1 MMMNDPEMTTYIGKF
16 ADQELVKFCKDNGYT
31 QFVLVT
37 DQNLYP
43 IFAEKVEQ
51 TLREQN
57 WDVNIIVLT
66 GNPVA
71 PDDRYLVKILTQVDD
86 SPRVYISVGSGT
98 LTDMT
103 RFVAHRTKSPF
114 VSLPTAPS
122 MDGYASAHS
131 ALTLSGMKVSVLCKP
146 PVAIFADLDLLSQAP
161 RDMIAAGF
169 GDVLGKFTALAD
181 WALGKLIWQDP
192 YSVEIAERTRK
203 SLMRCVHLIENLE
216 EQWEENIQAL
226 TEALIDVGLCMLI
239 TGNSRPASGSEHS
252 CSHFWEMKLM
262 RQGRPVSFHGVKV
275 GFAATLIAERYQWL
289 GQMHLEDVQQ
299 QLASTPMPSREAEEA
314 TIEAVFGPIAEQVKS
329 TQKAFLALTRESY
342 AELQERIV
350 NRWEDIQAIAS
361 TVPSPEELRAL
372 LIKAGLPTEPGAM
385 HLAEEDV
392 SEALAYGHYL
402 RNPFTVIKLLRM
414 MGM

>member
-1 MMMNDPEMTTYIGKF
+1 MNDPEMTTYIGKS
-16 ADQELVKFCKDNGYT
+16 AEQELVKFCKDNGYT

-43 IFAEKVEQ
+43 FFAEKVEQ

-57 WDVNIIVLT
+57 WDVNTIVLT
-66 GNPVA
+66 GNPVT
-71 PDDRYLVKILTQVDD
+71 PDDRYLVKILTQVDN

-114 VSLPTAPS
+114 ISLPTAPS
-122 MDGYASAHS
+122 QDGYASSGS
-131 ALTLSGMKVSVLCKP
+131 ALTLDGMKQTIYSAP
-146 PVAIFADLDLLSQAP
+146 PVAIFADLKVLSHAP
-161 RDMIAAGF
+161 REMIASGF
-169 GDVLGKFTALAD
+169 GDVFGKFTALAD
-181 WALGKLIWQDP
+181 WALGKLIWQDA

-275 GFAATLIAERYQWL
+275 GYAATLIAERYQWL
-289 GQMHLEDVQQ
+289 GKMHLDDVQR

-314 TIEAVFGPIAEQVKS
+314 TMEAVFGPIAEQVKS
-329 TQKAFLALTRESY
+329 TQKAFLGLSLEDYAAL
-342 AELQERIV
+342 QQRIV
-350 NRWEDIQAIAS
+350 ERWDDIQAIAS
-361 TVPSPEELRAL
+361 TVPSPDEMRAL

>member
-1 MMMNDPEMTTYIGKF
+1 MNNQEMTTYIGHH
-16 ADQELVKFCKDNGYT
+16 AEQELVKFCIENSYT

-37 DQNLYP
+37 DQNIYP
-43 IFAEKVEQ
+43 VFAEKVAQ

-57 WDVNIIVLT
+57 WDVNSIVLS
-66 GNPVA
+66 GNPVT
-71 PDDRYLVKILTQVDD
+71 PDDRYLIKILTQVDD

-103 RFVAHRTKSPF
+103 RFVAYRTKSLF
-114 VSLPTAPS
+114 ISLPTAPS
-122 MDGYASAHS
+122 QDGYASAHS
-131 ALTLSGMKVSVLCKP
+131 ALTLSDMKISILCKP
-146 PVAIFADLDLLSQAP
+146 PVAIFADLDVLCHAP
-161 RDMIAAGF
+161 REMIASGF
-169 GDVLGKFTALAD
+169 GDVFGKFTALAD
-181 WALGKLIWQDP
+181 WALGKLIWQDA

-216 EQWEENIQAL
+216 EQWQENIQAL

-275 GFAATLIAERYQWL
+275 GYAATLIAERYQWL
-289 GQMHLEDVQQ
+289 GKMHLDDVQR

-314 TIEAVFGPIAEQVKS
+314 TMEAVFGPIAEQVKS
-329 TQKAFLALTRESY
+329 TQKAFLGLSLEDYAAL
-342 AELQERIV
+342 QQRIV
-350 NRWEDIQAIAS
+350 ERWDDIQAIAS
-361 TVPSPEELRAL
+361 TVPSPDEMRAL

>member
-1 MMMNDPEMTTYIGKF
+1 MNDPEMTTYIGKS
-16 ADQELVKFCKDNGYT
+16 AEQELVKFCKDNGYA

-66 GNPVA
+66 GHPVT

-275 GFAATLIAERYQWL
+275 GYAATLIAERYQWL
-289 GQMHLEDVQQ
+289 GKMHLDDVQR

-314 TIEAVFGPIAEQVKS
+314 TMEAVFGPIAEQVKS
-329 TQKAFLALTRESY
+329 TQKAFLGLSLEDYAAL
-342 AELQERIV
+342 QQRIV
-350 NRWEDIQAIAS
+350 ERWDDIQAIAS
-361 TVPSPEELRAL
+361 TVPSPDEMRAL

>member
-1 MMMNDPEMTTYIGKF
+1 
-16 ADQELVKFCKDNGYT
+16 
-31 QFVLVT
+31 
-37 DQNLYP
+37 
-43 IFAEKVEQ
+43 
-51 TLREQN
+51 
-57 WDVNIIVLT
+57 
-66 GNPVA
+66 
-71 PDDRYLVKILTQVDD
+71 
-86 SPRVYISVGSGT
+86 
-98 LTDMT
+98 
-103 RFVAHRTKSPF
+103 
-114 VSLPTAPS
+114 
-122 MDGYASAHS
+122 
-131 ALTLSGMKVSVLCKP
+131 
-146 PVAIFADLDLLSQAP
+146 
-161 RDMIAAGF
+161 
-169 GDVLGKFTALAD
+169 
-181 WALGKLIWQDP
+181 
-192 YSVEIAERTRK
+192 VEIAERTRK

-275 GFAATLIAERYQWL
+275 GYAATLIAERYQWL
-289 GQMHLEDVQQ
+289 GKMHLDDVQR

-314 TIEAVFGPIAEQVKS
+314 TMEAVFGPIAEQVKS
-329 TQKAFLALTRESY
+329 TQKAFLGLSLEDYAAL
-342 AELQERIV
+342 QQRIV
-350 NRWEDIQAIAS
+350 ERWDDIQAIAS
-361 TVPSPEELRAL
+361 TVPSPDEMRAL